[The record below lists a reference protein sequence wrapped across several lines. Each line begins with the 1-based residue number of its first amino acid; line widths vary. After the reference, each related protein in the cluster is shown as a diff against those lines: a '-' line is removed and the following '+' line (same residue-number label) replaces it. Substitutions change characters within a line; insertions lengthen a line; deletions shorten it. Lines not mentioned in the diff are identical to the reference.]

1 MKFTKI
7 ADGYRQCNTCGAI
20 MYDTAGYYCSWR
32 CEAIG
37 ECGE

>member
-1 MKFTKI
+1 MKVYKI
-7 ADGYRQCNTCGAI
+7 AEGCHHCFTCGAI
-20 MYDTAGYYCSWR
+20 MYITAGNYCSWR